1 MTCDVKPGTRQF
13 VRYVIWHDRDNAL
26 LRQELSGMV
35 VLMTSHLVGLSEIA
49 TRLGVSRQRVGQIV
63 RDYDDFP
70 PPVAELASGRIWE
83 TAAVET
89 WAEAHPVRPPGRP
102 TGESGRRE
110 EA

>member
-1 MTCDVKPGTRQF
+1 VKCEVVTDARQFAKRVTRQ
-13 VRYVIWHDRDNAL
+13 DRSNAL

-49 TRLGVSRQRVGQIV
+49 TMLGVSRQRAGQIV

-83 TAAVET
+83 TPAVEA
-89 WAEAHPVRPPGRP
+89 WAKAHPVRPPGRP
-102 TGESGRRE
+102 AGESGQGE